1 MKKKLNKKKHTN
13 TKSRVQVK
21 KIKLYSFYFYFLC
34 IYIFINKFV
43 NNMTQLK
50 ISKSKFIYG
59 LDNKFDM
66 SLKINS
72 YVTGSLIK
80 WELGL
85 LVQTI

>member
-1 MKKKLNKKKHTN
+1 
-13 TKSRVQVK
+13 
-21 KIKLYSFYFYFLC
+21 
-34 IYIFINKFV
+34 
-43 NNMTQLK
+43 MTQLK

-85 LVQTI
+85 LVQTIWA

>member
-1 MKKKLNKKKHTN
+1 MKKKLNKKKTH
-13 TKSRVQVK
+13 KHQEPSASK
-21 KIKLYSFYFYFLC
+21 KNKIIVFFLFFM
-34 IYIFINKFV
+34 YILFINKFV